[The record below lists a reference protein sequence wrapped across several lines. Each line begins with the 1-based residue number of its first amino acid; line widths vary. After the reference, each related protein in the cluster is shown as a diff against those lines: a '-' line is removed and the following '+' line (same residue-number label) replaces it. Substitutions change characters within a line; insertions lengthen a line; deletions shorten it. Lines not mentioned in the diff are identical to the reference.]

1 MSYPNTDTDRT
12 TTDLSD
18 HEDQD
23 IERRAYAAE
32 GLDPDDPAVDEAIA
46 RTQDALRRLAEKI
59 GTDRVRALAQ
69 DRGLSIDSAL

>member
-1 MSYPNTDTDRT
+1 MTYPNTDTDRT

-18 HEDQD
+18 HEDQA

-32 GLDPDDPAVDEAIA
+32 GLDPDDPATDEVIA
-46 RTQDALRRLAEKI
+46 RTQEALRRLAEKI
-59 GTDRVRALAQ
+59 GPDRVRALAQ